1 MTDTDH
7 RRRRPVSSFTSVY
20 VYYVTYRCYASLS
33 LTSTATLTSVL
44 NSKRHLQFS
53 VTYCLSTICLL
64 HDSSLFLLQRTILYY
79 CRMIDLY
86 SCRPTYPLC
95 NSMSLPPP

>member
-1 MTDTDH
+1 MTQHKKMRGTAWMTHTDH

-44 NSKRHLQFS
+44 N
-53 VTYCLSTICLL
+53 
-64 HDSSLFLLQRTILYY
+64 
-79 CRMIDLY
+79 
-86 SCRPTYPLC
+86 
-95 NSMSLPPP
+95 